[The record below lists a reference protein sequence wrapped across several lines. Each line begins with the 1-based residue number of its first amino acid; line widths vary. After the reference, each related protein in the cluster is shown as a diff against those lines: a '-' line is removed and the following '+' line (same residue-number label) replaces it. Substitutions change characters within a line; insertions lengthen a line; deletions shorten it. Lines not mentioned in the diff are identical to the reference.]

1 VARPPAPPAPS
12 LTKNRDWKPAH
23 HSEERGVRNG
33 EARRAGERVTL
44 AALFTGFLKVSLC
57 GIGGGGIVWARR
69 IAVENRRWISD
80 REFADIVSLC
90 QFMPGPNI
98 VGIAVC
104 VGAKMRGAVGA
115 IAALCGFLVIPW
127 AVGFSVGVLCLKF
140 AHLTVLR
147 NILGGIAATAA
158 GLLIAT
164 GIRLLTPYRRG
175 AAALLFAALAFAL
188 ITIGRLPLL
197 VVLFGLVPLSIA
209 VAGIQTESKR

>member
-1 VARPPAPPAPS
+1 MTQAVAQEQSVERPVS
-12 LTKNRDWKPAH
+12 
-23 HSEERGVRNG
+23 
-33 EARRAGERVTL
+33 L
-44 AALFTGFLKVSLC
+44 AALFTAFLLVSLY
-57 GIGGGGIVWARR
+57 GVGGGGGIVWARR
-69 IAVENRRWISD
+69 IAVEKRRWISD

-104 VGAKMRGAVGA
+104 VGAKMRGAIGT

-127 AVGFSVGVLCLKF
+127 VVGFSLGVLCLEY

-147 NILGGIAATAA
+147 NILDGIAAAAA

-164 GIRLLTPYRRG
+164 GIRLLMPHRRRS
-175 AAALLFAALAFAL
+175 AALLFAALAFGL
-188 ITIGRLPLL
+188 VLLGKLPLL

-209 VAGIQTESKR
+209 VAGIESARAR

>member
-1 VARPPAPPAPS
+1 MSERSQMTQAAAQEQNVARS
-12 LTKNRDWKPAH
+12 V
-23 HSEERGVRNG
+23 S
-33 EARRAGERVTL
+33 L
-44 AALFTGFLKVSLC
+44 AALFTAFLTVSLC
-57 GIGGGGIVWARR
+57 GVGGGGGIVWTRR

-104 VGAKMRGAVGA
+104 VGAKMRGAIGT

-127 AVGFSVGVLCLKF
+127 VVGFALGVLCLEY

-147 NILGGIAATAA
+147 NILGGIAAAAA

-164 GIRLLTPYRRG
+164 GIRLLMPHLRR
-175 AAALLFAALAFAL
+175 
-188 ITIGRLPLL
+188 
-197 VVLFGLVPLSIA
+197 
-209 VAGIQTESKR
+209 